1 MKKIDY
7 NKYISYILRIGV
19 GLSFILAIIGI
30 FLSLNSNKTGKI
42 YKYTSI
48 YNFIY
53 INYMKHLSLT
63 SFVFIPIIVLILTPL
78 LRVIFSIFMFKQEK
92 NIQFVFITSFV
103 LIILLIS
110 IFII

>member
-1 MKKIDY
+1 MRKIDY
-7 NKYISYILRIGV
+7 NKYISYILRVGV

-30 FLSLNSNKTGKI
+30 LLSLNINKTDKV

-53 INYMKHLSLT
+53 INYIQHLSLT

-78 LRVIFSIFMFKQEK
+78 VRVIFSIFMFKQERDIK
-92 NIQFVFITSFV
+92 FVYITSFV
-103 LIILLIS
+103 LVILLIS
-110 IFII
+110 IFVV